1 MPEGELTK
9 IRSSLVCEKSLCELA
24 RKIGLGQHLLLSR
37 GEQNTG
43 GRERDSILADAFE
56 ALLAAIYID
65 GGMEAADRFVVEF
78 VLSTLKEKKDPSF
91 HDYKTALQEVIQ
103 QNPEEVLEYALIEAS
118 GPDHDKRFVV
128 EVRINSNVVGRGE
141 GRSKK
146 DAEQSAAHEA
156 LKLMGL

>member
-1 MPEGELTK
+1 M
-9 IRSSLVCEKSLCELA
+9 
-24 RKIGLGQHLLLSR
+24 
-37 GEQNTG
+37 
-43 GRERDSILADAFE
+43 
-56 ALLAAIYID
+56 
-65 GGMEAADRFVVEF
+65 
-78 VLSTLKEKKDPSF
+78 STLKEKKDPSF

-103 QNPEEVLEYALIEAS
+103 RNPEEVLEYALIEAS